1 METKSHNV
9 ITRGAILLFFCFLST
24 IGLAQVEEENSE
36 MFDVQYIPT
45 YNDTMVV
52 FKYMKDGQVRQAAI
66 IEGDTIPWLVLDEVL
81 LIDDPTFDSQEARNR
96 YFRLKRKV
104 MRVYPYAVLAGD
116 RLDSLNLKL
125 DNLSDE
131 DEREDYIE
139 EYNEF
144 LEKRFEPELR
154 KLTHSEGQ
162 ILCKLIYRE
171 TGLTVFELISDYR
184 SSWTAFWWNVNAKWF
199 EISLKEKYYPD
210 SNDEDKLVEQIL
222 NRAFAQELLQER
234 VPFYPPENAD
244 GR

>member
-9 ITRGAILLFFCFLST
+9 IFKRFTLFILSL
-24 IGLAQVEEENSE
+24 LAVAASAQTEGDSSI
-36 MFDVQYIPT
+36 FDIQYIPMH
-45 YNDTMVV
+45 NDTMMV
-52 FKYMKDGQVRQAAI
+52 FKYIENGQTKQAAI
-66 IEGDTIPWLVLDEVL
+66 IEGDTVPWLVLDEVL
-81 LIDDPTFDSQEARNR
+81 LIDDPTFDSQEARRR
-96 YFRLKRKV
+96 YYRLKRKV

-125 DNLSDE
+125 DNLADE
-131 DEREDYIE
+131 DDREDYIE

-144 LEKRFEPELR
+144 LENRFEPELR

-184 SSWTAFWWNVNAKWF
+184 SSWTAFWWNVNAGWF
-199 EISLKEKYYPD
+199 EISLKEKYNPESD
-210 SNDEDKLVEQIL
+210 DEDKLVEQIL
-222 NRAFAQELLQER
+222 NRSFVQELLEER